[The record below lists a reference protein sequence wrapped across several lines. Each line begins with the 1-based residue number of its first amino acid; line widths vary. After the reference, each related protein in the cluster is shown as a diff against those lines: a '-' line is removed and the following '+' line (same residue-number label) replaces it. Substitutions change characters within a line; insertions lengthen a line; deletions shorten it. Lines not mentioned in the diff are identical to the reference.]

1 MIKISDPIIGPSI
14 FDIYDIL
21 KNIKYNKDFSAS
33 DTNFKLQD
41 EIYYHL
47 NPTDNSFNIAILIPG
62 ALPGTITVNR
72 NKNIL
77 DISFKLKLF
86 PYLVE
91 ADQNISIDLNKQIDI
106 TKFDLYSTQIH
117 FNNGVLNIVIPQLE
131 SAQDNF
137 EIEVKY

>member
-21 KNIKYNKDFSAS
+21 KNIKYNKDLSVS
-33 DTNFKLQD
+33 DTNFNLQD

-47 NPTDNSFNIAILIPG
+47 NPTDNSFNIAIQIAG

-77 DISFKLKLF
+77 YISFKLKLF
-86 PYLVE
+86 PYLDEV
-91 ADQNISIDLNKQIDI
+91 DQNISIDLNKKIDI

-117 FNNGVLNIVIPQLE
+117 
-131 SAQDNF
+131 S
-137 EIEVKY
+137 